1 MKPMR
6 FGNYLDEFLSRRSY
20 VKLLRVLV
28 LNSPAK
34 EWSGREIAR
43 AAGIDH
49 TVANDSLHIFND
61 CGMVSMRRFGNA
73 NVYRINTH
81 HLVVRQFRRLF
92 EAEQLAKEKLK
103 IKLAKACAS
112 NKNILLATIYNG
124 VNGRGNASSDINLLI
139 VVNEKTDLTELL
151 RGVKTEF
158 GNTVSLYVW
167 TLEQLRAKRKLPLV
181 RNIVKDGEHVYGG
194 KLGDLLWVLWGH
206 RRKRMRPSEH
216 PALLSG

>member
-1 MKPMR
+1 MQ

-43 AAGIDH
+43 AARVDH

-73 NVYRINTH
+73 NVYRINAH

-124 VNGRGNASSDINLLI
+124 VNGRVNASSDINLLVI
-139 VVNEKTDLTELL
+139 VNEKTDLTELF

-158 GNTVSLYVW
+158 GTVSLHVW
-167 TLEQLRAKRKLPLV
+167 TLEQLQAKRKLPLV

-194 KLGDLLWVLWGH
+194 KLEDILWVLWGH
-206 RRKRMRPSEH
+206 RTKRMRPSEH
-216 PALLSG
+216 PALLSGLVG